1 MVVNGPHCL
10 DLCESFG
17 VSRFPTLLLLTGKEN
32 VDELDPHDKRRVLP
46 YPRGVPRTTENILH
60 FLRTGAPLQQGQG
73 IEAAA
78 AGEGHGTCA
87 MPPSNAISGRAQR
100 SSGEASDVAEG
111 SSPSSDSDDET
122 DEGTTGVEALRSWRE
137 TLLRAG
143 IDLVENLEVR
153 VIVRRPTAARKST
166 LFISF
171 RTHPSHISFFP
182 LPELLFKGCQAAS
195 LGSAAAA
202 HTPALVIHQKQD
214 TGTLYFLHGRRHC
227 IW

>member
-1 MVVNGPHCL
+1 MNGPHCL

-46 YPRGVPRTTENILH
+46 FPRGVPRTTENILH

-73 IEAAA
+73 KEAAAA

-100 SSGEASDVAEG
+100 CEASDAAKG
-111 SSPSSDSDDET
+111 SSRSSDSDDET

-143 IDLVENLEVR
+143 IDLVENLEVGAIAGGEGR
-153 VIVRRPTAARKST
+153 AGACKST
-166 LFISF
+166 LFLSF
-171 RTHPSHISFFP
+171 RPHPSHFFSFPF
-182 LPELLFKGCQAAS
+182 PELLFKGCQAAS

-214 TGTLYFLHGRRHC
+214 TDTLYFLHGRRHC